1 MSNNLRILSWDLG
14 TQVIGERGR
23 NHSGFFLQD
32 RRVVG
37 SWVPMPTFCQGAFLE
52 GDESLWNEKTACSGV
67 VRVSTCQQAGI
78 LVA

>member
-1 MSNNLRILSWDLG
+1 M
-14 TQVIGERGR
+14 
-23 NHSGFFLQD
+23 
-32 RRVVG
+32 G